1 MRFSNRQIDTIKC
14 RSNLLGALA
23 GMFILHSS
31 AFAESQQNRI
41 SSSINTPQLSSNVTI
56 FYQRNSAQDEKLA
69 GVLLSEL
76 QQKVVE
82 LQVTLAETSNRSR
95 NQLEQFLGSEAGC
108 SITIGSIATQKI
120 LSARS
125 QKSIFAVKVPRH
137 KLDQLNRIYQ
147 RLGSF
152 VTGLYEEQP
161 FERQI
166 LLAKSLSSDLKEISV
181 LLGQSDKYYLTDYQ
195 QIAERHELKLAFQL
209 LRPTDPPEKY
219 LKNVAK
225 SGGWLALT
233 NNGELF
239 QSSKLA
245 GLVLAA
251 YYQKVNLLGNKLED
265 SKSGALA
272 SIYTSIN
279 SLANEVIPDIRA
291 LCVAN
296 TQRPPRYAKNFSVE
310 INQHIA
316 DNTNVRN
323 LDAGKI
329 TKQIREIESQNQS
342 KSAE

>member
-1 MRFSNRQIDTIKC
+1 T
-14 RSNLLGALA
+14 LA
-23 GMFILHSS
+23 V
-31 AFAESQQNRI
+31 ADSQQ
-41 SSSINTPQLSSNVTI
+41 SPATTSPLLSPKVTV
-56 FYQRNSAQDEKLA
+56 FYQRNNSQDEKLA
-69 GVLLSEL
+69 DVMLTQL
-76 QQKVVE
+76 QQKLPA
-82 LQVTLAETSNRSR
+82 LQAELAETSNMSR
-95 NQLEQFLGSEAGC
+95 NQLEQFLGSEHGC
-108 SITIGSIATQKI
+108 SITVGSIATQKV

-125 QKSIFAVKVPRH
+125 KKSIFAIKVPRH
-137 KLDQLNRIYQ
+137 KLDQLKRIYQ
-147 RLGSF
+147 RLGIF

-161 FERQI
+161 FARQV
-166 LLAKSLSSDLKEISV
+166 LLAESLSSDLEVISI
-181 LLGQSDKYYLTDYQ
+181 LLGQSDKYYLADYQ
-195 QIAERHELKLAFQL
+195 RIAQQYEMELAFQL

-219 LKNVAK
+219 LKNVAE

-233 NNGELF
+233 NNDELF

-279 SLANEVIPDIRA
+279 SLANEAIPDIRA
-291 LCVAN
+291 LCVTN
-296 TQRPPRYAKNFSVE
+296 TRRPPRYAKNFSVE

-329 TKQIREIESQNQS
+329 TKQIQEIESQN
-342 KSAE
+342 KLK